1 MGPKRVKMRKKGEG
15 CLRNEKEMM
24 VLILTVAKKKIGVKA
39 VGLSR
44 SRVNPK
50 VPRDLFQDYDI
61 VYVIENKDELLEDR
75 G

>member
-1 MGPKRVKMRKKGEG
+1 MFAKRK
-15 CLRNEKEMM
+15 RNDG
-24 VLILTVAKKKIGVKA
+24 IDINCCKKKIGVKA